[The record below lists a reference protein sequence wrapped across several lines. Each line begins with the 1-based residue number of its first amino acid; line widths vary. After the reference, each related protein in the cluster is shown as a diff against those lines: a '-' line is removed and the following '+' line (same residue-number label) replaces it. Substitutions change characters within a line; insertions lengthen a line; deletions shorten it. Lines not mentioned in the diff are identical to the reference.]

1 MYNTMVLMLLWRVPH
16 KGTTNMSKS
25 IKSIATAVATVSLD
39 AIAFGSNGVRS
50 APIIDAKVTTLV
62 QSLMQHGI
70 TKPVLVLTSGTIDG
84 TGLTV
89 KAIDLGTATLAK
101 VTLPAQGR
109 HVVSGTHR
117 AAAIIIL
124 SRIASGTALD
134 SKGQPLPSTIVDRAT
149 SVLDEGQGLITV
161 REETASES
169 QTRIRDQG
177 IESLVTG
184 YSTRDRVSHI
194 LAYIASN
201 GCAPTVATCQAWWT
215 CSTTNAR
222 KILLSVTLATRVAKA
237 PILPEAVRIVQSDE
251 LAAVGRALEPGASAV
266 DVEVGAALVLP
277 PTGATGK
284 PPTQAARIAV
294 ARPALYKLA
303 LAGILAGRQIDD
315 IWSWIL
321 DGSGPGP
328 VAQDTVPVI
337 IP

>member
-16 KGTTNMSKS
+16 KGTTNMSKN
-25 IKSIATAVATVSLD
+25 IKSIATSIKSINVEG
-39 AIAFGSNGVRS
+39 IAFGANGARCL
-50 APIIDAKVTTLV
+50 PLNDGKVTVLL
-62 QSLMQHGI
+62 QSMLMHGI
-70 TKPVLVLTSGTIDG
+70 TKSITILTSGTIDG
-84 TGLTV
+84 AGITV
-89 KAIDLGTATLAK
+89 KSADLGTSTLAK
-101 VTLPAQGR
+101 VELPGVGR

-117 AAAIIIL
+117 AAALWIL
-124 SRIASGTALD
+124 VKIANNLQLD
-134 SKGQPLPSTIVDRAT
+134 AKGQPLASSIVDRAAE
-149 SVLDEGQGLITV
+149 VLASGQGLVTV

-184 YSTRDRVSHI
+184 YSTRDRVSHV

-215 CSTTNAR
+215 CSVTNAR
-222 KILLSVTLATRVAKA
+222 KILLSVTLAQRVAKA

-284 PPTQAARIAV
+284 PMTQAARIAV